1 MDLNIKYGAILNMA
15 DYGGMW
21 PVFIPLIVGLAP
33 GLVYWFA
40 ITARRTGK

>member
-1 MDLNIKYGAILNMA
+1 MDLNIKYGAIVNMA
-15 DYGGMW
+15 DYGGMC

>member
-1 MDLNIKYGAILNMA
+1 MDLNIKYRAIVNMA

-21 PVFIPLIVGLAP
+21 PVFIPLMVGLAP
-33 GLVYWFA
+33 GLVYWLA

>member
-1 MDLNIKYGAILNMA
+1 MDLNIKYGAIVNMA

-21 PVFIPLIVGLAP
+21 PVFIPLIVGLLP
-33 GLVYWFA
+33 GMVYWFA

>member
-1 MDLNIKYGAILNMA
+1 MNLNSKCEALVNMV

-21 PVFIPLIVGLAP
+21 PVYIPLIVGLAP
-33 GLVYWFA
+33 GLVYWVM

>member
-1 MDLNIKYGAILNMA
+1 MAALNE
-15 DYGGMW
+15 MW

>member
-1 MDLNIKYGAILNMA
+1 MDLNSKYCALVKMA
-15 DYGGMW
+15 ALIEMW
-21 PVFIPLIVGLAP
+21 PVFIPLIGGLGP

>member
-1 MDLNIKYGAILNMA
+1 MDLNIKCSAIVNMA
-15 DYGGMW
+15 GLIDMW
-21 PVFIPLIVGLAP
+21 GVFLPLIVGLAP

>member
-1 MDLNIKYGAILNMA
+1 MV

-21 PVFIPLIVGLAP
+21 PVYIPLIVGLLP

-40 ITARRTGK
+40 ITARRSGR

>member
-1 MDLNIKYGAILNMA
+1 MA

-33 GLVYWFA
+33 GLVYWLA
-40 ITARRTGK
+40 ITARRTGR

>member
-1 MDLNIKYGAILNMA
+1 MDLNIKYGAIVNMA
-15 DYGGMW
+15 GLVDMW
-21 PVFIPLIVGLAP
+21 PVFIPLIVGLGP

>member
-1 MDLNIKYGAILNMA
+1 
-15 DYGGMW
+15 MW
-21 PVFIPLIVGLAP
+21 PVFLPLIVGLAP

>member
-1 MDLNIKYGAILNMA
+1 
-15 DYGGMW
+15 
-21 PVFIPLIVGLAP
+21 VFIPLIVGLAP

>member
-1 MDLNIKYGAILNMA
+1 MDLNSKYCAIVNMA
-15 DYGGMW
+15 GLVDMW
-21 PVFIPLIVGLAP
+21 PVFIPLIVGLGP